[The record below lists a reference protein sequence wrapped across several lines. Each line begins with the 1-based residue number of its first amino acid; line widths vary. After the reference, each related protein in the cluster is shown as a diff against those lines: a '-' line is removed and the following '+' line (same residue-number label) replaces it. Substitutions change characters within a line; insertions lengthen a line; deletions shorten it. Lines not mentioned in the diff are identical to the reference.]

1 MRFFVVGDREN
12 DYSRQMHERI
22 ATLPPARQALLTVI
36 PETPDVAVYY
46 QACDVF
52 VLTSGMESYPRV
64 ILEAM
69 AAGLA
74 ILATPVNGVVEQVR
88 KGINADHFPVG
99 DVTRLTARLAALI
112 QDGPRREQYRVSSPL
127 VLQGLTDYEEMGAS
141 YAALF
146 HEAALS
152 SVPDV

>member
-1 MRFFVVGDREN
+1 MRFFIVGDRDN

-22 ATLPPARQALLTVI
+22 ASLPPARRALLTVI
-36 PETPDVAVYY
+36 AETPDVATYY

-99 DVTRLTARLAALI
+99 DVAQLTARLAALI
-112 QDGPRREQYRVSSPL
+112 QEDSRRERYRVNSPL
-127 VLQGLTDYEEMGAS
+127 VLQGLTDYEEMGVC
-141 YAALF
+141 YATLF

-152 SVPDV
+152 SVSSL

>member
-1 MRFFVVGDREN
+1 MCIRDRL
-12 DYSRQMHERI
+12 HERI
-22 ATLPPARQALLTVI
+22 ATLPPARQALLTII
-36 PETPDVAVYY
+36 PETPDVMVYY

-88 KGINADHFPVG
+88 KGVNADHFPVG
-99 DVTRLTARLAALI
+99 DVAQLTARLAALI
-112 QDGPRREQYRVSSPL
+112 QDGPRREQY
-127 VLQGLTDYEEMGAS
+127 
-141 YAALF
+141 
-146 HEAALS
+146 LS
-152 SVPDV
+152 LIHT